1 MKKHIKILAALIMAF
16 SMIGF
21 TAPIASAAGE
31 GTGEVTTVEENV
43 QSFANYDA
51 SWSNVEDCN
60 RPFLGLTPWDC
71 GTHYKNAWAE
81 ENIKAT
87 IVIII
92 LNVTTDFTV
101 LAAYL
106 VLGFVIFGGYKIL
119 TSGGDINKNVQGRKI
134 ITNAF
139 IGLGITMLA
148 HIIFNVIRIGI
159 LSSPK
164 SAGYN
169 IGGVDV
175 TLPAASASDL
185 IGGMISWFVAIGGLI
200 AVGLLI
206 YGSILMMT
214 SNGDPNKIRVGKAA
228 IRDAII
234 GLLIVGLAEVITA
247 FATAKINESRNVSF
261 NAEQSLVANTSEE
274 KGA

>member
-1 MKKHIKILAALIMAF
+1 MKKRFKILTAAILALL
-16 SMIGF
+16 
-21 TAPIASAAGE
+21 TAGTLAPVASA
-31 GTGEVTTVEENV
+31 TGEVTDITENPVEFSTYDVSQTGEN
-43 QSFANYDA
+43 
-51 SWSNVEDCN
+51 CN

-92 LNVTTDFTV
+92 LNVNTDFTI

-119 TSGGDINKNVQGRKI
+119 TSGGDIAKNLQGRKI

-148 HIIFNVIRIGI
+148 HVIFNAIRIGL

-164 SAGYN
+164 SAGYE
-169 IGGVDV
+169 IGGIDV
-175 TLPAASASDL
+175 TLPAANASDL
-185 IGGMISWFVAIGGLI
+185 IGGMISWIVAIAGFI

-206 YGSILMMT
+206 YGSVLMMS
-214 SNGDPNKIRVGKAA
+214 SNGDPNKIRMGKTA

-234 GLLIVGLAEVITA
+234 GLLVVGLAEVITA
-247 FATAKINESRNVSF
+247 FATAKINESKNVSF
-261 NAEQSLVANTSEE
+261 NPEASLVASVNE
-274 KGA
+274 KEGA